1 MDLKKVQKHNV
12 YLWLILWSRSI
23 FPHIYVITRL
33 FFLPFL
39 FIQREREKGIQ
50 IGGGKAVQYYYHFLF
65 LWSQGSSGSELRGV
79 LAASRLRWAK
89 TYCGMG
95 RKIMKPACR
104 ETTFK

>member
-1 MDLKKVQKHNV
+1 M
-12 YLWLILWSRSI
+12 
-23 FPHIYVITRL
+23 
-33 FFLPFL
+33 
-39 FIQREREKGIQ
+39 GIQ

-89 TYCGMG
+89 TYCGRG
-95 RKIMKPACR
+95 RKIIKPACR

>member
-1 MDLKKVQKHNV
+1 MCTYGLGPF
-12 YLWLILWSRSI
+12 
-23 FPHIYVITRL
+23 FPHIYVITHL
-33 FFLPFL
+33 FFLL
-39 FIQREREKGIQ
+39 FCSFREREMGIQ

-104 ETTFK
+104 ETTLK